1 MEKKKINGLMLGIFL
16 LHIAVVTF
24 ITIMA
29 DKITIGVI
37 LNLSLGEFILLLP
50 ALVYLLFYK
59 IKSKSGG
66 VNLESVKEKASLKTR
81 LHYNKVK
88 PSTLGYV
95 VLFTWLSM
103 PLTTL
108 INAVSMLF
116 VDNTIVGMTDMILE
130 VPFPIMLF
138 IMAVMPACI
147 EELVYRGIAYGG
159 YRAEGTKFMAVLLS
173 SAMFGLVHGNVNQAM
188 YAFVLGILLAL
199 LFEATGSIFSTM
211 LFHFLYN
218 AQSCCIM
225 FLVEA
230 IQPGYYSNA
239 ANMTTTTEQLCMI
252 ISVYL
257 IITAVTTPLAICLL
271 YKIAKNEGRAVELMG
286 CLPGKQKNREK
297 LVTVTYI
304 IATVIAVAYIIFE
317 MVLSAMI

>member
-1 MEKKKINGLMLGIFL
+1 MVLTAFIGIS
-16 LHIAVVTF
+16 
-24 ITIMA
+24 
-29 DKITIGVI
+29 
-37 LNLSLGEFILLLP
+37 LSLMVSSLVRSERTALNIVPLLLVPQILLAGALIRFEEMNEFCPETP
-50 ALVYLLFYK
+50 AL
-59 IKSKSGG
+59 
-66 VNLESVKEKASLKTR
+66 
-81 LHYNKVK
+81 
-88 PSTLGYV
+88 
-95 VLFTWLSM
+95 
-103 PLTTL
+103 
-108 INAVSMLF
+108 
-116 VDNTIVGMTDMILE
+116 
-130 VPFPIMLF
+130 
-138 IMAVMPACI
+138 PACI

-173 SAMFGLVHGNVNQAM
+173 SAMFGLVHGNLNQAM

-225 FLVEA
+225 FLMEA

-257 IITAVTTPLAICLL
+257 IIAAVTTPLAICLL
-271 YKIAKNEGRAVELMG
+271 YKIAKNEGRAVELME

-317 MVLSAMI
+317 MVLSAMM